1 MRKIKFYS
9 LFIFLV
15 ASLQICAQK
24 KYASPKPRL
33 FLTIQD
39 IDRAKQQAATDVSVT
54 PSIKKLKADLKV
66 NAQKWRK
73 DFPAK
78 NSGYTMKELFS
89 KAKEKPSR
97 PEFLT
102 EATAF
107 VLFPTEETAQIL
119 REKILV
125 ELGIRKALGSWR
137 QLGIHESER
146 LLRFIQAYDIVCE
159 TGLLSEKEKALCKE
173 EIHNSARFL
182 EAWTLENDLNVVYQG
197 QTYCFNIKYFPAI
210 MLGCVAMY
218 YPDFEESPAWLAKA
232 QDEVIRYFYT
242 ENFLDGAYGEG
253 SIHYFHPV
261 ANAIIN
267 FIYASRNT
275 GHADYMKDHAFKTAF
290 SNFMHWRM
298 NLTAP
303 DGRKVAI
310 GDAKR
315 SSYGADY
322 LEQAATLLNDPE
334 LAWCG
339 RQILKLCNKDCFLS
353 PFELLTVDRSITPI
367 EPADL
372 SANYIWSGYNVY
384 RSSWEEDG
392 NYLMFKWGPTF
403 AGRREIERYA
413 VIAGHAH
420 EDCMEIEMHYKG
432 IPMLVDGGYRGV
444 YANYDTYGG
453 YWKATISHNTVGL
466 GNAYGYN
473 RTDGKYLEHVQK
485 HGKEFRYEK
494 EQKNIS
500 QQTTR
505 LLSYGDVT
513 DATMTSAKAQTFDDV
528 THQRT
533 VLWFRDS
540 SLTLVYD
547 CLESDYEQTYE
558 WYLNPIGKHLET
570 NNAYTFGDN
579 KAKLDVIPLSKNQT
593 INIISQGTKGLPEYY
608 HAFRD
613 NFAPEPSWDGPN
625 ARWQYYS
632 LMTESQKK
640 KNAIFFNMLI
650 PYQGTNPYK
659 EEKFGESGHRF
670 ASAQEEICVISK
682 EESPVLSTDGLWSFT
697 RKKNN
702 KLVNYG
708 IQRGHILNSNQ
719 SELIK
724 SQLISLPWTDLY
736 DPAITALVSLDTQ
749 RASFVLDPDPWNERL
764 LLFNPKLEKDKEP
777 ALPIA
782 VKVSFKVHKKPQKIV
797 RLRSNNQMPE
807 LENEIYDQK
816 INKGKFFT
824 GKKNY
829 DVIESRIGR
838 EILNFDYDEKEQIV
852 SIILPHGFNQ
862 IVWE

>member
-1 MRKIKFYS
+1 MKVIKFY
-9 LFIFLV
+9 LPFILLV
-15 ASLQICAQK
+15 ASLQLCAQK
-24 KYASPKPRL
+24 RYAVPKPRL
-33 FLTIQD
+33 FLTVQD
-39 IDRAKQQAATDVSVT
+39 MNRAKQQAAKDVSVA
-54 PSIKKLKADLKV
+54 PSIKKLKADLKI

-73 DFPAK
+73 DYPYK
-78 NSGYTMKELFS
+78 NNGYTLEELFK
-89 KAKEKPSR
+89 KAEMKPSR

-102 EATAF
+102 ETTAF

-125 ELGIRKALGSWR
+125 ELGIRKSLGSWR

-146 LLRFIQAYDIVCE
+146 LLRFMQAYDIVCE
-159 TGLLSEKEKALCKE
+159 TGLLSENEKALCKE
-173 EIHNSARFL
+173 AIHNSARFL
-182 EAWTLENDLNVVYQG
+182 EAWTLENDINTVYQG
-197 QTYCFNIKYFPAI
+197 QTYCFNIKYFPAV

-218 YPDFEESPAWLAKA
+218 YPEFEESPVWLIKA

-267 FIYASRNT
+267 FIHASRNT
-275 GHADYMKDHAFKTAF
+275 GHTDYMKDHAFRSAF

-298 NLTAP
+298 NMTAP

-322 LEQAATLLNDPE
+322 LEQAATLLNDPQ

-339 RQILKLCNKDCFLS
+339 RQILKLCNNDCFLS
-353 PFELLTVDRSITPI
+353 PYELLTVDRNITPI
-367 EPADL
+367 EPTHL

-384 RSSWEEDG
+384 RSSWKPDG

-420 EDCMEIEMHYKG
+420 EDCMEIEMHYQG

-453 YWKATISHNTVGL
+453 YWKATIAHNTVGL
-466 GNAYGYN
+466 GNPYN
-473 RTDGKYLEHVQK
+473 YSRTDGKYQEHVQK

-500 QQTTR
+500 RQTTH
-505 LLSYGDVT
+505 LMSYGDVA
-513 DATMTSAKAQTFDDV
+513 DATMTSAKAQTYDDV

-540 SLTLVYD
+540 SLTLLYD
-547 CLESDYEQTYE
+547 QLESGHEQIYE
-558 WYLNPIGKHLET
+558 WYLNPIGKHLNT
-570 NNAYTFGDN
+570 DNVYTFGDD
-579 KAKLDVIPLSKNQT
+579 KVKLDVIPLNKDQD
-593 INIISQGTKGLPEYY
+593 INIVTQETKGLPEYY
-608 HAFRD
+608 HAFRK
-613 NFAPEPSWDGPN
+613 NFTPEPNWDGPN
-625 ARWQYYS
+625 ARWQYYT
-632 LMTESQKK
+632 LMTATQKS
-640 KNAIFFNMLI
+640 KNATFFNVLI
-650 PYQGTNPYK
+650 PYQKVNPYK
-659 EEKFGESGHRF
+659 EERFGQSGYRF
-670 ASAQEEICVISK
+670 TSAREEIDVVSK
-682 EESPVLSTDGLWSFT
+682 EKGSFLATDGLWSFT
-697 RKKNN
+697 RKKDN

-708 IQRGHILNSNQ
+708 VQRGCTLTSNDNC
-719 SELIK
+719 LIK
-724 SQLISLPWTDLY
+724 SELVSLPWTDLY
-736 DPAITALVSLDTQ
+736 NPAVTALVSLDAQ

-764 LLFNPKLEKDKEP
+764 LLFNPKLEKGKEP

-782 VKVSFKVHKKPQKIV
+782 IRISFKVNKRPQKIV
-797 RLRSNNQMPE
+797 RLRSNNQMPD
-807 LENEIYDQK
+807 LENKRYDEK
-816 INKGKFFT
+816 INKGNFFT

-838 EILNFDYDEKEQIV
+838 ETLKFDYNEKEQIV